1 MYNNYHKHDHYG
13 NPWMADSITK
23 PEEYCKRAV
32 ELGHKTVFTTNH
44 GVTGNIFEWLEL
56 SKKYDL
62 KMCYGMEAYYVPDRF
77 EKDRSNRHLILIA
90 KNNEGVMQ
98 VNDLMTEAHTTGFY
112 YRPRIDRKLLFDLDP
127 KNIIITTACVAG
139 IWDNTELILALH
151 RKFGDNFF
159 LEVQDHDLDIQKQC
173 NQRLLAL
180 SAETGIPLIHAND
193 SHYIYPSDAK
203 NREIFQKAK
212 GIDFSKSKDEEVSHE
227 EKMLLDYPSEDEIYE
242 RYEKQGVL
250 TRDQV
255 RAALDATLVFDDCEP
270 ITLIN
275 DDIKLPSVSEHPMDD
290 LREILRQ
297 SWRKERVNIPRE
309 KWKEYTDAIQYELD
323 IVEKTNMANYFLI
336 DYHVAK
342 TGQEKYDGRLTN
354 TGRGSAPSFYIT
366 KLLGLTDIDR
376 ISAPITLFPT
386 RFMSVERILGTR
398 SLPDIDLNTTD
409 RVPFIRATEDLLGK
423 ENCAWMLSWK
433 PLQDASAFRAYC
445 KGIGKDIKE
454 YDDIAKNIEIYED
467 DPKWRKLIADSK
479 IFVGVIESVSE
490 SPCSMLLYD
499 KPVRKE
505 LGLIRTSKG
514 EICCMLDG
522 INCDHYKYLKN
533 DYLTVT
539 VWAIIRDVCKLA
551 GIPIPTI
558 NEFNKLLDDKTFE
571 VYAKG
576 LTSTINQ
583 ADSQFGTS
591 TVMTYKPQN
600 VSEMSAFVAII
611 RPGCAS
617 LLQDFIDR
625 KPYTTGVPEL
635 DEILKEGNHRMI
647 YQELIMKYLIW
658 LGIPETGSYDII
670 KKIAKKKFKEEE
682 LAELKGKL
690 IQGWVNRVG
699 KEDGFKETWSV
710 VEDAARYSF
719 NASHSLSYAYDSLY
733 GAYLKSH
740 YPLEYYTV
748 ALKYYSGDAE
758 RTMRLTDE
766 LKYFNIELKPIK
778 FRYSKADYAISRD
791 DNSIYKGIE
800 SIKEMNA
807 KMADELYELRD
818 NHYNSFADL
827 LYDISSETTA
837 KKNQIRILI
846 ELDYFEEFGDA
857 NTLLKQYE
865 LYNAFS
871 ERNDL
876 KKAELESLGITVEEA
891 SQYAT
896 KVTEKLLKGMNME
909 AFLRNLLNHVK
920 VNPRHLR
927 DAIKAQIEYLGYI
940 SIKDARYNGMAA
952 VVEVDTKY
960 SPKLKLYSLK
970 NGTTLDCKIDKKSF
984 NKQKLEKG
992 DILKISATK
1001 SKPKVKKNEDGEWIS
1016 IPGTKE
1022 LWITNY
1028 IIMNNI

>member
-1 MYNNYHKHDHYG
+1 
-13 NPWMADSITK
+13 
-23 PEEYCKRAV
+23 
-32 ELGHKTVFTTNH
+32 
-44 GVTGNIFEWLEL
+44 
-56 SKKYDL
+56 
-62 KMCYGMEAYYVPDRF
+62 
-77 EKDRSNRHLILIA
+77 
-90 KNNEGVMQ
+90 
-98 VNDLMTEAHTTGFY
+98 
-112 YRPRIDRKLLFDLDP
+112 
-127 KNIIITTACVAG
+127 
-139 IWDNTELILALH
+139 
-151 RKFGDNFF
+151 
-159 LEVQDHDLDIQKQC
+159 
-173 NQRLLAL
+173 
-180 SAETGIPLIHAND
+180 
-193 SHYIYPSDAK
+193 
-203 NREIFQKAK
+203 
-212 GIDFSKSKDEEVSHE
+212 
-227 EKMLLDYPSEDEIYE
+227 
-242 RYEKQGVL
+242 
-250 TRDQV
+250 
-255 RAALDATLVFDDCEP
+255 
-270 ITLIN
+270 
-275 DDIKLPSVSEHPMDD
+275 
-290 LREILRQ
+290 
-297 SWRKERVNIPRE
+297 
-309 KWKEYTDAIQYELD
+309 
-323 IVEKTNMANYFLI
+323 
-336 DYHVAK
+336 
-342 TGQEKYDGRLTN
+342 
-354 TGRGSAPSFYIT
+354 
-366 KLLGLTDIDR
+366 
-376 ISAPITLFPT
+376 
-386 RFMSVERILGTR
+386 
-398 SLPDIDLNTTD
+398 
-409 RVPFIRATEDLLGK
+409 
-423 ENCAWMLSWK
+423 MLSWK

-445 KGIGKDIKE
+445 KGIGKDISE
-454 YDDIAKNIEIYED
+454 YDNIAKNIELYTD
-467 DPKWRKLIADSK
+467 DPKWRKLIEDSK
-479 IFVGVIESVSE
+479 VFVGVIESVSE

-505 LGLIRTSKG
+505 LGMIRTSKG

-522 INCDHYKYLKN
+522 LNCDHYKYLKN

-558 NEFNKLLDDKTFE
+558 SEFNKLLDDKTFE

-682 LAELKGKL
+682 LAELKEKL

-699 KEDGFKETWSV
+699 KEDGFQETWSV

-719 NASHSLSYAYDSLY
+719 NACVSGDTKIQRAGNTGHWVPTIQEMYRIKNDPVYAKETGHADLHKKYIRYGYGNALSMFDDKRIRKNHIIDIKYSGKAPIFRVTVDSGEHIDCTLNHKFPTKNGKKQLFDLSVGDVLFVKDGYEVNRNKYLFTNGNYKKNTPIHGERGFQSIPDGNSVLFLSKQKKCFDEKMPCSICGKDFSPDLRFELHHKDLDRTNNNDENLQWLCCSCHKKEHYRQGRIKAYEKGIPTKEARIVSINFIRVDDVYDIEMEDPAHTFISESGLVTSNSHSLSYAYDSLY

-778 FRYSKADYAISRD
+778 FRFSKADYAISRD

-807 KMADELYELRD
+807 KMADELYCLRK
-818 NHYNSFADL
+818 NHYGSFADL
-827 LYDISSETTA
+827 LYDVSNETSV
-837 KKNQIRILI
+837 KKNQMRILI

-857 NTLLKQYE
+857 NALLKQYE
-865 LYNAFS
+865 LFNSLS
-871 ERNDL
+871 ERKSL
-876 KKAELESLGITVEEA
+876 KKTELESIGVTLEEA
-891 SQYAT
+891 SPYAAS
-896 KVTEKLLKGMNME
+896 VTEKLLNNMDME
-909 AFLRNLLNHVK
+909 SFLRNLLSKVK
-920 VNPRHLR
+920 TNPRSLKET
-927 DAIKAQIEYLGYI
+927 ITAQVEYLGYI
-940 SIKDARYNGMAA
+940 SIKDDRYKGMAA

-970 NGTTLDCKIDKKSF
+970 NGTTLDCKIDKKTF

-992 DILKISATK
+992 DILRIAETK
-1001 SKPKVKKNEDGEWIS
+1001 SKPKVKKNEDGDWVTV
-1016 IPGTKE
+1016 PGTKE
-1022 LWITNY
+1022 LWITKY
-1028 IIMNNI
+1028 FILNNM

>member
-1 MYNNYHKHDHYG
+1 M
-13 NPWMADSITK
+13 
-23 PEEYCKRAV
+23 
-32 ELGHKTVFTTNH
+32 
-44 GVTGNIFEWLEL
+44 
-56 SKKYDL
+56 
-62 KMCYGMEAYYVPDRF
+62 
-77 EKDRSNRHLILIA
+77 
-90 KNNEGVMQ
+90 
-98 VNDLMTEAHTTGFY
+98 
-112 YRPRIDRKLLFDLDP
+112 
-127 KNIIITTACVAG
+127 
-139 IWDNTELILALH
+139 
-151 RKFGDNFF
+151 
-159 LEVQDHDLDIQKQC
+159 
-173 NQRLLAL
+173 
-180 SAETGIPLIHAND
+180 
-193 SHYIYPSDAK
+193 
-203 NREIFQKAK
+203 
-212 GIDFSKSKDEEVSHE
+212 
-227 EKMLLDYPSEDEIYE
+227 DY
-242 RYEKQGVL
+242 
-250 TRDQV
+250 
-255 RAALDATLVFDDCEP
+255 
-270 ITLIN
+270 
-275 DDIKLPSVSEHPMDD
+275 
-290 LREILRQ
+290 
-297 SWRKERVNIPRE
+297 
-309 KWKEYTDAIQYELD
+309 
-323 IVEKTNMANYFLI
+323 
-336 DYHVAK
+336 
-342 TGQEKYDGRLTN
+342 
-354 TGRGSAPSFYIT
+354 
-366 KLLGLTDIDR
+366 
-376 ISAPITLFPT
+376 
-386 RFMSVERILGTR
+386 
-398 SLPDIDLNTTD
+398 
-409 RVPFIRATEDLLGK
+409 
-423 ENCAWMLSWK
+423 
-433 PLQDASAFRAYC
+433 
-445 KGIGKDIKE
+445 
-454 YDDIAKNIEIYED
+454 
-467 DPKWRKLIADSK
+467 
-479 IFVGVIESVSE
+479 
-490 SPCSMLLYD
+490 
-499 KPVRKE
+499 
-505 LGLIRTSKG
+505 
-514 EICCMLDG
+514 
-522 INCDHYKYLKN
+522 
-533 DYLTVT
+533 
-539 VWAIIRDVCKLA
+539 
-551 GIPIPTI
+551 
-558 NEFNKLLDDKTFE
+558 KTFE

-682 LAELKGKL
+682 LAELKEKL

-699 KEDGFKETWSV
+699 MEDGFQETWSV

-748 ALKYYSGDAE
+748 ALKYYSGDSE

-791 DNSIYKGIE
+791 DSSIYKGIE

-846 ELDYFEEFGDA
+846 ELDYFVEFGDA

-865 LYNAFS
+865 LFNSLS
-871 ERNDL
+871 ERKSL
-876 KKAELESLGITVEEA
+876 KKTELESIGVTLEEA
-891 SQYAT
+891 SPYAAS
-896 KVTEKLLKGMNME
+896 VTEKLLNNMDME
-909 AFLRNLLNHVK
+909 SFLRNLLSKVK
-920 VNPRHLR
+920 SNPRSLKET
-927 DAIKAQIEYLGYI
+927 ITAQVEYLGYI
-940 SIKDARYNGMAA
+940 SIKDDRYKGMAA

-970 NGTTLDCKIDKKSF
+970 NGTTLDCKIDKKTF

-992 DILKISATK
+992 DILRIAETK
-1001 SKPKVKKNEDGEWIS
+1001 SKPKVKKNEDGEWVS
-1016 IPGTKE
+1016 VPGTKE

>member
-1 MYNNYHKHDHYG
+1 
-13 NPWMADSITK
+13 
-23 PEEYCKRAV
+23 
-32 ELGHKTVFTTNH
+32 
-44 GVTGNIFEWLEL
+44 
-56 SKKYDL
+56 
-62 KMCYGMEAYYVPDRF
+62 
-77 EKDRSNRHLILIA
+77 
-90 KNNEGVMQ
+90 
-98 VNDLMTEAHTTGFY
+98 
-112 YRPRIDRKLLFDLDP
+112 
-127 KNIIITTACVAG
+127 
-139 IWDNTELILALH
+139 
-151 RKFGDNFF
+151 
-159 LEVQDHDLDIQKQC
+159 
-173 NQRLLAL
+173 
-180 SAETGIPLIHAND
+180 
-193 SHYIYPSDAK
+193 
-203 NREIFQKAK
+203 
-212 GIDFSKSKDEEVSHE
+212 
-227 EKMLLDYPSEDEIYE
+227 
-242 RYEKQGVL
+242 
-250 TRDQV
+250 
-255 RAALDATLVFDDCEP
+255 
-270 ITLIN
+270 
-275 DDIKLPSVSEHPMDD
+275 
-290 LREILRQ
+290 
-297 SWRKERVNIPRE
+297 
-309 KWKEYTDAIQYELD
+309 
-323 IVEKTNMANYFLI
+323 
-336 DYHVAK
+336 
-342 TGQEKYDGRLTN
+342 
-354 TGRGSAPSFYIT
+354 
-366 KLLGLTDIDR
+366 
-376 ISAPITLFPT
+376 
-386 RFMSVERILGTR
+386 
-398 SLPDIDLNTTD
+398 
-409 RVPFIRATEDLLGK
+409 
-423 ENCAWMLSWK
+423 MLSWK
-433 PLQDASAFRAYC
+433 PLQDSSAFRAYC
-445 KGIGKDIKE
+445 KGIGKDISE
-454 YDDIAKNIEIYED
+454 YDEIAKNIEIYED
-467 DPKWRKLIADSK
+467 DPKWRKLISDSK

-558 NEFNKLLDDKTFE
+558 NEFNKLLDDKTFD
-571 VYAKG
+571 VYKDG
-576 LTSTINQ
+576 MTSTINQ

-591 TVMTYKPQN
+591 TVMTYCPHS

-682 LAELKGKL
+682 LAELKEKL

-748 ALKYYSGDAE
+748 ALKYYSGDSE

-766 LKYFNIELKPIK
+766 LKHFNIELKPIK

-827 LYDISSETTA
+827 LYDISSKTTA

-857 NTLLKQYE
+857 NALLKQYE
-865 LYNAFS
+865 LFNVFS

-876 KKAELESLGITVEEA
+876 KKAELESLGITIEEA

-909 AFLRNLLNHVK
+909 AFLRNLLKHVRA
-920 VNPRHLR
+920 NPRHLR

-1016 IPGTKE
+1016 VPGTKE